1 MSNTA
6 ANNKESFMLAMML
19 IEKLGEWDFSLEYF
33 FFPSN
38 VNYFQNGKFLKN
50 FDSFNNK
57 KPQL

>member
-38 VNYFQNGKFLKN
+38 VNYFQNGKFQ
-50 FDSFNNK
+50 K
-57 KPQL
+57 KFQFIQQ